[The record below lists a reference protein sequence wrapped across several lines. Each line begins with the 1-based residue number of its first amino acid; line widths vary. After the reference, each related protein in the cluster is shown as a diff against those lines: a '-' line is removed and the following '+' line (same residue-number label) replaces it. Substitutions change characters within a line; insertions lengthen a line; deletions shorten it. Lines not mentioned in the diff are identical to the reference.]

1 MFSVFPAMLVYYL
14 FGAFVLRMAA
24 AITLFYFTKEHVSL
38 ARKSETQKLKY
49 TSYILAAIEVVLG
62 VLLFIGLYT
71 QVAAL
76 AGMLIAV
83 TLKVLSFTKSPL
95 ASYGKVT
102 YFLLFMVCF
111 SLLFLGAG
119 AFAFDLPL

>member
-1 MFSVFPAMLVYYL
+1 MFAVFPAILVYYL

-24 AITLFYFTKEHVSL
+24 AITLFYFTKEHVSF
-38 ARKSETQKLKY
+38 ARTSDTRNLKY
-49 TSYILAAIEVVLG
+49 ASCILAAIEVVGG

-76 AGMLIAV
+76 AGMLIAAL
-83 TLKVLSFTKSPL
+83 LKVLSFAKFSL
-95 ASYGKVT
+95 APHGKVT
-102 YFLLFMVCF
+102 YFMLFMICF
-111 SLLFLGAG
+111 ALLFLGAG

>member
-1 MFSVFPAMLVYYL
+1 MFAVFPAMLVYYL

-24 AITLFYFTKEHVSL
+24 AISIFYFAKQHVSL
-38 ARKSETQKLKY
+38 ARKSDTQKLKY
-49 TSYILAAIEVVLG
+49 ASCILAAIEVVVG
-62 VLLFIGLYT
+62 VLLFVGLYT
-71 QVAAL
+71 QVAAI

-83 TLKVLSFTKSPL
+83 ILKALSFGKSPL
-95 ASYGKVT
+95 ASYSKVT

>member
-1 MFSVFPAMLVYYL
+1 MFAVFPTMLVYYL
-14 FGAFVLRMAA
+14 FGAFVLRMAT
-24 AITLFYFTKEHVSL
+24 AITLFYFTKQHVSL
-38 ARKSETQKLKY
+38 ARKSDTQKLRY
-49 TSYILAAIEVVLG
+49 MSCTLAVVEVVVG

-71 QVAAL
+71 QIAAI
-76 AGMLIAV
+76 AGMLIA
-83 TLKVLSFTKSPL
+83 LMFKVLSFGKSPL
-95 ASYGKVT
+95 ALYGRVT